1 MAKAITDIFYALVP
15 LVVLL
20 VASVLACIVGY
31 VIFQLIDGQFP
42 LPKIISKATQLFLV
56 LSIFSAMAYLK
67 VNKAD
72 LGFAVKAVFI
82 KQLLLGFIV
91 GFVTLMPVFIVQY
104 GLGIHI
110 IDVTRQWTAGLVA
123 EKMAISL
130 SLALLIS
137 MIEEPIFRGILF
149 VGLKKKL
156 PVVAAILLSSAYYAA
171 LHFIN
176 SKTEIPLPQVDL
188 LACFSL
194 LVDAFANVL
203 NPEHLSAFLALLMVG
218 VFLGTLRSEVKD
230 SLGLCIGCH
239 TCWVW
244 QIKMSKDLFNTD
256 LNSEYVYLVSRY
268 DGVIGPL
275 VTVWLALAI
284 LGYIVV
290 RKAKA

>member
-1 MAKAITDIFYALVP
+1 LAKAITDIFYALVP